1 MQHSRRKG
9 TCSNDQRRTRKPVWG
24 QPHRGFESHSL
35 RHAHDFRL
43 VPTPFQR
50 VSLVDGTCRPHRYLH
65 CYRRI
70 HLGRDR
76 FIRCWGRRSGSA
88 RGYRPF
94 GRLLSRVDKAP
105 PLFGS

>member
-1 MQHSRRKG
+1 
-9 TCSNDQRRTRKPVWG
+9 
-24 QPHRGFESHSL
+24 
-35 RHAHDFRL
+35 
-43 VPTPFQR
+43 
-50 VSLVDGTCRPHRYLH
+50 LVDGTCRPHRYLH

-94 GRLLSRVDKAP
+94 GRLLSRLDKAP
-105 PLFGS
+105 PL